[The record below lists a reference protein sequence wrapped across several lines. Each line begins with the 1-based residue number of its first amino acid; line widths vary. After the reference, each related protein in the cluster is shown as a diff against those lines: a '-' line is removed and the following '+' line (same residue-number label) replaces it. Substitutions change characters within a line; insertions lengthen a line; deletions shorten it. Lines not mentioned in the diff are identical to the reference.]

1 MARKV
6 VVTLVDDFDG
16 KSAAEETVAFALDGV
31 EYEIDLSTGNAGQLR
46 GIFEPWTSSARRIGR
61 APRGKSHTSRTA
73 NDRARTVAIR
83 DWARAKGIA
92 VSARGRISAEVAQA
106 YEKANA

>member
-31 EYEIDLSTGNAGQLR
+31 EYEIDLSTTNAGQLR
-46 GIFEPWTSSARRIGR
+46 GIFEPWTSNARKLGR
-61 APRGKSHTSRTA
+61 TSRSKSQASRTA
-73 NDRARTVAIR
+73 HDRARTVAIR

>member
-6 VVTLVDDFDG
+6 VVTLVDDYDG
-16 KSAAEETVAFALDGV
+16 KSPAEETVAFALDGV
-31 EYEIDLSTGNAGQLR
+31 EYEIDLSTQNAGHLR
-46 GIFEPWTSSARRIGR
+46 GIFEPWTSSARKIGR
-61 APRGKSHTSRTA
+61 ASRSKSQTSRSA

>member
-16 KSAAEETVAFALDGV
+16 KSPAEETVAFALDGV
-31 EYEIDLSTGNAGQLR
+31 EYEIDLSITNAGQLR
-46 GIFEPWTSSARRIGR
+46 GIFESWTSNARKIGR
-61 APRGKSHTSRTA
+61 AARVKSQTSRTA

-83 DWARAKGIA
+83 DWARAKGIT

>member
-31 EYEIDLSTGNAGQLR
+31 EYEIDLSTINAGQLR
-46 GIFEPWTSSARRIGR
+46 GIFEPWASSARRIGR
-61 APRGKSHTSRTA
+61 AARGKSQTSRTA

>member
-6 VVTLVDDFDG
+6 VVTLVDDYDG
-16 KSAAEETVAFALDGV
+16 KSPAEETVIFALDGV
-31 EYEIDLSTGNAGQLR
+31 DYEIDLSIHNAGQLR
-46 GIFEPWTSSARRIGR
+46 DIFEPWTSNARRIGR
-61 APRGKSHTSRTA
+61 AARGKSQPARTV

-83 DWARAKGIA
+83 DWARTKGIA